1 MIRGDDVLLQTIT
14 EQEEQISTQA
24 KRIRTMAEEITLLR
38 AGENAD
44 RCVMCGAIVPEG
56 RQVCPVCLKA
66 PQEDEEDV

>member
-66 PQEDEEDV
+66 TQEDEKDV

>member
-56 RQVCPVCLKA
+56 RQVCPVCLKVT
-66 PQEDEEDV
+66 QEDEEDV